1 MIDFE
6 KIFQNLNIKKG
17 DNIIINSDIK
27 KILIHYK
34 KQKEKLNPNLIL
46 DSVLSKIGDDGTLL
60 LPTFNWDFCNGKEF
74 NYFKTPS
81 KSGSLTKVALS
92 RNDFI
97 RTKNPIYSFAV
108 SGKSQKF
115 LKNLM
120 HESCFDLNSP
130 FGFLI
135 KNKGKNLFIDIDYKE
150 SLTFVHVAEQQ
161 IGVNYRYLK
170 KFESNYIDENNIK
183 NLAECTMYV
192 RNENFNGVTFI
203 DKKMDNKLKEKDAI
217 KKIVTN
223 NISFTIVDIPV
234 VYQIMLKDIKNKGHL
249 IYPKSLNV

>member
-6 KIFQNLNIKKG
+6 KIFYNLDIKKG

-34 KQKEKLNPNLIL
+34 KQKKKLNPNLIL
-46 DSVLSKIGDDGTLL
+46 DSILSKIGDDGTLL

-81 KSGSLTKVALS
+81 RSGSLTKVALS

-115 LKNLM
+115 LKNLI

-135 KNKGKNLFIDIDYKE
+135 RNKGKNLFIDIDYKE

-183 NLAECTMYV
+183 NLVECTMYV
-192 RNENFNGVTFI
+192 RNEGFNGATFI
-203 DKKMDNKLKEKDAI
+203 DKKMDDKLKENDAI
-217 KKIVTN
+217 KTIVAN

-249 IYPKSLNV
+249 IYPKSVNV

>member
-1 MIDFE
+1 MIKKKKIAILGTSPIMILLYFRLRE
-6 KIFQNLNIKKG
+6 KNFIDVYENSNIGGAWHFGEINGLKYTTHNNVIVAMNKKEENFIDMINKELENLGCTKTKPSGEYKTLSNYKHKNLFIHNLSGLYTRFKKCKSLIKKKVTNIKTISNRVFLNG
-17 DNIIINSDIK
+17 IEYDQVYLPSCFDIK

-108 SGKSQKF
+108 SGKSQ
-115 LKNLM
+115 
-120 HESCFDLNSP
+120 
-130 FGFLI
+130 
-135 KNKGKNLFIDIDYKE
+135 
-150 SLTFVHVAEQQ
+150 
-161 IGVNYRYLK
+161 
-170 KFESNYIDENNIK
+170 
-183 NLAECTMYV
+183 
-192 RNENFNGVTFI
+192 
-203 DKKMDNKLKEKDAI
+203 
-217 KKIVTN
+217 
-223 NISFTIVDIPV
+223 
-234 VYQIMLKDIKNKGHL
+234 
-249 IYPKSLNV
+249 

>member
-1 MIDFE
+1 
-6 KIFQNLNIKKG
+6 
-17 DNIIINSDIK
+17 
-27 KILIHYK
+27 
-34 KQKEKLNPNLIL
+34 
-46 DSVLSKIGDDGTLL
+46 
-60 LPTFNWDFCNGKEF
+60 
-74 NYFKTPS
+74 
-81 KSGSLTKVALS
+81 
-92 RNDFI
+92 
-97 RTKNPIYSFAV
+97 
-108 SGKSQKF
+108 
-115 LKNLM
+115 M

-217 KKIVTN
+217 KKIVAN
-223 NISFTIVDIPV
+223 NIAFTIVDIPV

>member
-6 KIFQNLNIKKG
+6 KIFHNLNIKKG

>member
-6 KIFQNLNIKKG
+6 KIFHNLNIKKG

-97 RTKNPIYSFAV
+97 RTF
-108 SGKSQKF
+108 
-115 LKNLM
+115 
-120 HESCFDLNSP
+120 
-130 FGFLI
+130 
-135 KNKGKNLFIDIDYKE
+135 
-150 SLTFVHVAEQQ
+150 
-161 IGVNYRYLK
+161 
-170 KFESNYIDENNIK
+170 
-183 NLAECTMYV
+183 
-192 RNENFNGVTFI
+192 
-203 DKKMDNKLKEKDAI
+203 
-217 KKIVTN
+217 
-223 NISFTIVDIPV
+223 
-234 VYQIMLKDIKNKGHL
+234 
-249 IYPKSLNV
+249 